1 MAITKVIISSMSDL
15 KAAIESSGLFDT
27 VEISSAS
34 VTMKI
39 DEYADYVAW
48 FTWGTNNDGALCFYP
63 TSYTGSAPGIEI
75 TSIPNPNIAYISSN
89 GIMLVSGNRVPS
101 SGQYHAFL
109 LGKNENG
116 KVAIAAMPV
125 SDHTNRAPG
134 TFKTAAV
141 GETADLNIS
150 VTAGCMTIG
159 LTPNTS
165 QIVYAPIPTHPTSGV
180 STIQGAG
187 LCLQTPLSDTCIVDI
202 DGVKWATNGFLMLR
216 EG

>member
-1 MAITKVIISSMSDL
+1 MAITKVSIGSMNDL
-15 KAAIESSGLFDT
+15 KAVLESSGLFDT
-27 VEISSAS
+27 VEISGTA
-34 VTMKI
+34 VTAYV
-39 DEYADYVAW
+39 DEYDSYVLW
-48 FTWGTNNDGALCFYP
+48 YTWGG
-63 TSYTGSAPGIEI
+63 SYTGSLYFYPTPYSSGENGIEI
-75 TSIPNPNIAYISSN
+75 ANVPNPNIAYVSSN
-89 GIMLVSGNRVPS
+89 GIMLVSGSRVPS

-125 SDHTNRAPG
+125 SGYTNRAPG

-141 GETADLNIS
+141 GETTDFNSTIT
-150 VTAGCMTIG
+150 VGYTTAGE
-159 LTPNTS
+159 TPNTS